1 MSAQIHRRD
10 VLVGTGAALVA
21 TSVRAEPSKALSF
34 LVLGDWGVR
43 GTPGQRAVARQ
54 MGTTAR
60 ESGAQFVLTVGDN
73 FYSTGVASVADSHWV
88 ESFESVYTDP
98 ALQIPW
104 YPALGNHDYQG
115 ETARPDAQV
124 AYRGPTGR
132 WRMPARF
139 YARKVALAGGRTL
152 ELFNL
157 DTTLHL
163 TTRPGDAELRAA
175 QLAWFEPA
183 LMSSKA
189 DWKLVYGHHP
199 VFSNGGLHGD
209 TNALISWLK
218 PKLEAAGVQ
227 AYISGHDH
235 DLQHI
240 VSGPVNYIIS
250 GGGMEARAV
259 KPVERWGPGARFAK
273 AASGFALCTIEGDVM
288 SVRWIS
294 ADGTEIGRAQIARQP
309 AKVVQQA

>member
-1 MSAQIHRRD
+1 MTVILPRRE
-10 VLVGTGAALVA
+10 VLIGATAALVA
-21 TSVRAEPSKALSF
+21 PAAQAKAPKALNF
-34 LVLGDWGVR
+34 LVIGDWGVR
-43 GTPGQRAVARQ
+43 GGQMQRAVARQ
-54 MGTTAR
+54 MGVTAR

-73 FYSTGVASVADSHWV
+73 FYSTGVASVTDSHWAQ
-88 ESFESVYTDP
+88 SFESVYTDP

-115 ETARPDAQV
+115 ETANPDAQV
-124 AYRGPTGR
+124 AYKGTTGR

-139 YARKVALAGGRTL
+139 YARKVALPGGRTL

-163 TTRPGDAELRAA
+163 TKRPQDEQLRAA
-175 QLAWFEPA
+175 QIAWFEPA
-183 LMSSKA
+183 LMTSQA
-189 DWKLVYGHHP
+189 DWKLVYGHHT
-199 VFSNGGLHGD
+199 VFSNGGLHGNNS
-209 TNALISWLK
+209 TLISWLK

-227 AYISGHDH
+227 AYICGHDH

-259 KPVERWGPGARFAK
+259 NPAERWGPGARFAK
-273 AASGFALCTIEGDVM
+273 AAPGFAVCTIEGEAM
-288 SVRWIS
+288 SVRWIDQTG
-294 ADGTEIGRAQIARQP
+294 AEVGKAEIARR
-309 AKVVQQA
+309 AAMTRA